1 MALFHKKPTIDEIV
15 QTIRTMS
22 EEDRAALEAALNGDT
37 EEETPETATGTAAE
51 AETETAAEEVNEEA
65 ETGSEAEEA
74 GGAEEAEDA
83 ADTSISDDTDTEADT
98 ADEEAE
104 SDAEG
109 PEADDT
115 AQDTEADEH
124 AGEIIESLTRR
135 VNELEEKVSSI
146 TALKD
151 RLDEYEQ
158 KLCDR
163 FGFRPSGNTGKD
175 KSIYDM
181 SADELSA
188 HIRMS

>member
-37 EEETPETATGTAAE
+37 EEETPET
-51 AETETAAEEVNEEA
+51 ETETAAEEVNEEA

-74 GGAEEAEDA
+74 DGAEEAEDA

-109 PEADDT
+109 PETDDT